1 MKKYSFVIAIIMS
14 SLIGCGGDKDS
25 SSLNLA
31 QVAIEKIE
39 AYADAS
45 NHTSIPV
52 LEDYIKAGVTG
63 VDNNNVGKI
72 NDAVKDIGAE
82 NVDTLEEI
90 QALVDQLTTKV
101 DADTTIPIITLKGK
115 TTISL
120 TVGDTYTEFGA
131 TAIDDIDGNISAKIK
146 VISNV
151 NMNKKG
157 TYEVTYNVSDLAG
170 NKAEE
175 RKRTVII
182 NSPPEEITNRMP
194 IASAVRINGVA
205 KIGATLTLSYTFN
218 DIDGDSEGASI
229 IAWSTPSKELQ
240 RGTSKTFTI
249 PKGYEGDSIGA
260 WIHPVDSKGL
270 ESNIA
275 YEASN
280 NMLTIESSI
289 TNPDS
294 LYLEEVNI
302 PKYDIN
308 NPTHVLITTSNEM
321 WTSSVLND
329 PNYKHFY
336 VAPGKYQSRYINLT
350 ASGSKNDRRTLSL
363 HNGND
368 MHPAALPDNEVANV
382 YFHLANA
389 SYWTID
395 RMANLD
401 RGVRP
406 SMRLMGS
413 KPGSK
418 NGSSHNIINRWHGR
432 SMGYGI
438 TIYPFSNFN
447 TIQNSYF
454 NLATPEGIITDSI
467 GLALAN
473 ANTLDTVTEGTKII
487 NNDFR
492 NMTDG
497 IQLVKSTYIA
507 NGNPSYPSTIIN
519 GNRIWMDKERY
530 SDGNYAKDGFSND
543 PNSQYMVGAE
553 NALDFKVASNDPQ
566 KPVLVTDNI
575 MWGYRQADD
584 TTPTNAGGAGTVISI
599 TRHSYNLK
607 IKGNIIFDS
616 QSGMGATHFYRGSE
630 FSDNIL
636 ADMGQYNPP
645 TSAHPN
651 GRYPYSLYI
660 SAALDMSDPLG
671 AKYNNNS
678 FIRQYTNSLTGS
690 GRTISVHQNSH
701 GNLIENNLFI
711 DTQAMGGSIKNHT
724 RKNSWY
730 YNQSGVRLG
739 GTEVLL
745 STSREAK
752 MSDYTFTYERFTK
765 VPKQKTLKGI
775 ITTKESPHYKK
786 AGSNIMV
793 K

>member
-294 LYLEEVNI
+294 LYLEEVHI

-336 VAPGKYQSRYINLT
+336 VAPGTYGDATKSHYDPIYKVLT
-350 ASGSKNDRRTLSL
+350 TSGTEEDRRTISL
-363 HNGND
+363 YNGND
-368 MHPAALPDNEVANV
+368 THPASLPDDQVANV
-382 YFHLANA
+382 AFRLTGA

-401 RGVRP
+401 RNTKW
-406 SMRLMGS
+406 SLAMKL
-413 KPGSK
+413 
-418 NGSSHNIINRWHGR
+418 SSNNNIINKWHLR
-432 SMGYGI
+432 NHGYGV
-438 TIYPFSNFN
+438 TLQSGSSYN
-447 TIQNSYF
+447 TIQNSYI
-454 NLATPEGIITDSI
+454 NHATDSSRRSHDAI
-467 GLALAN
+467 GLQAAIDN
-473 ANTLDTVTEGTKII
+473 KGTPSVGNKFI
-487 NNDFR
+487 NNDIR
-492 NMTDG
+492 NATDG
-497 IQLVKSTYIA
+497 IQLTWNYSA
-507 NGNPSYPSTIIN
+507 NSNFEGTIIDS
-519 GNRIWMDKERY
+519 NRIWFDQDAYVDR
-530 SDGNYAKDGFSND
+530 DGKQD
-543 PNSQYMVGAE
+543 PNGEYTNAE
-553 NALDFKVASNDPQ
+553 NLMDIKAGSTNANS
-566 KPVLVTDNI
+566 PVIITNNI
-575 MWGYRQADD
+575 MWGLKTSHPVGQDNNQILSSGTAIVFH
-584 TTPTNAGGAGTVISI
+584 GASQNIRLDSNVVFDVQTGINI
-599 TRHSYNLK
+599 GQDKGFGNGEN
-607 IKGNIIFDS
+607 IKLV
-616 QSGMGATHFYRGSE
+616 
-630 FSDNIL
+630 DNIFYNINKSNPEDFDYML
-636 ADMGQYNPP
+636 AIANLSANNLLMKNNTIIRNFTSSSGSGNAIYTKAPSIIKNNLLIDTKNTNNATASTVEDNWFYNANENF
-645 TSAHPN
+645 TTDS
-651 GRYPYSLYI
+651 
-660 SAALDMSDPLG
+660 
-671 AKYNNNS
+671 
-678 FIRQYTNSLTGS
+678 NSLFYD
-690 GRTISVHQNSH
+690 NA
-701 GNLIENNLFI
+701 
-711 DTQAMGGSIKNHT
+711 TQA
-724 RKNSWY
+724 R
-730 YNQSGVRLG
+730 
-739 GTEVLL
+739 
-745 STSREAK
+745 

-765 VPKQKTLKGI
+765 VPKQKILKGI